1 MIGSAGDIFR
11 WSVGILMAARV
22 VLGLSSLH
30 AGCNWLNLLND
41 GRFLALELAKGTLNV
56 PAQLVLEEDLVEL
69 PELEPRT

>member
-1 MIGSAGDIFR
+1 
-11 WSVGILMAARV
+11 MAARV
-22 VLGLSSLH
+22 VLGLSSLQ

-41 GRFLALELAKGTLNV
+41 GRFLALELTKGTLNV